1 MADLFYTE
9 HKDSLDLFIKNA
21 LNEDIENGDITSKAC
36 IPKESI
42 KSAKL
47 YVKTP
52 CIIAGVDL
60 GEKIFKF

>member
-42 KSAKL
+42 KSRF
-47 YVKTP
+47 
-52 CIIAGVDL
+52 IIFL
-60 GEKIFKF
+60 